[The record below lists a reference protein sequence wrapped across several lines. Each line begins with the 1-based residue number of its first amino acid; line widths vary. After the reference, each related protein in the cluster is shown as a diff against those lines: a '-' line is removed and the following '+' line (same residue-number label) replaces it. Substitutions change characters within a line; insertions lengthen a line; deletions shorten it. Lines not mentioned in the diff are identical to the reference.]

1 MNMRYF
7 GDSYDLVKRSF
18 LSWLRDLGR
27 WSIQPMFTEEVAAPE
42 AERYASL
49 LGGEVVSHAQLRRD
63 TDRVEFFA
71 SSRYTK
77 NLLVDPDIG
86 LRAEATG
93 GKAPC
98 YVTYSELAELARC
111 RPKYLTLVYDQ
122 CVPRANDEVRRDWLR
137 DKLEAIRAQ
146 GLFGLYYVSHAPMLV
161 ASRTREVLDA
171 ARANLLER
179 LPEGRLLC

>member
-18 LSWLRDLGR
+18 LSWLRDLGS
-27 WSIQPMFTEEVAAPE
+27 WYIQPMFTHEVTALE

-49 LGGEVVSHAQLRRD
+49 LGGEVVSHAELRRD
-63 TDRVEFFA
+63 TDRAEFFA
-71 SSRYTK
+71 SSRGTK
-77 NLLVDPDIG
+77 NLLLDPDIG
-86 LRAEATG
+86 IRAEATG
-93 GKAPC
+93 RKAPC
-98 YVTYSELAELARC
+98 YVTYRELAELVRA

-122 CVPRANDEVRRDWLR
+122 CVPRAKDEVRRDWLR

-146 GLFGLYYVSHAPMLV
+146 GICGLYYVSHAPMLV
-161 ASRTREVLDA
+161 ASRTREVLGA
-171 ARANLLER
+171 ARASLLEH